1 METEQKL
8 NIDYYIEMFKSD
20 PKKDM
25 KKGKILKKD
34 GCKWFISNITVKG
47 VGKSL

>member
-25 KKGKILKKD
+25 KKGKILKKRRMQMVHIEYYS
-34 GCKWFISNITVKG
+34 KRS
-47 VGKSL
+47 GKK

>member
-1 METEQKL
+1 MEIEQKL

-25 KKGKILKKD
+25 KKGKILKKTD
-34 GCKWFISNITVKG
+34 ANGSYRI
-47 VGKSL
+47 LQ